1 MIFPKLNR
9 ATGLFW
15 WKHPLP
21 PKPTKKDLVDG
32 ENHIRLMLSSAGPLM
47 VGKLGTTELMGLEF
61 FDRWIQPPFPAN
73 ASWQRPAERL
83 LHTAGL
89 FPVSREIF
97 FRWKEVYLECAH
109 NMDVVAQWQPSGTF
123 LSVYE
128 DTALKRFA
136 PQARRVP
143 LASLHPIW
151 PPASWLPAIL
161 GKRWLVV
168 SPFPETIRSQLPRL
182 SKLGIYPT
190 EYLDKV
196 EDTARSLQVVA
207 CPQLAYMVPPRHR
220 DWFHSLD
227 CLQQEISS
235 CSFDIALI
243 GAGAWSLPLAAYVKK
258 LGKSAMHLG
267 GQLQLMFGIM
277 GGRWDHKKNELYNDF
292 WTRPLPQETPANH
305 KLMEQGAYW

>member
-1 MIFPKLNR
+1 MI
-9 ATGLFW
+9 
-15 WKHPLP
+15 
-21 PKPTKKDLVDG
+21 
-32 ENHIRLMLSSAGPLM
+32 
-47 VGKLGTTELMGLEF
+47 GKLGTTELMGLEF
-61 FDRWIQPPFPAN
+61 FDRWIQPPFPTN
-73 ASWQRPAERL
+73 ASWKRPAERL

-97 FRWKEVYLECAH
+97 FRWKEAYLESVH
-109 NMDVVAQWQPSGTF
+109 HLDVVAQWQPSGTF

-128 DTALKRFA
+128 DTALRRFA

-182 SKLGIYPT
+182 SKLGIYP
-190 EYLDKV
+190 EAYLDQL
-196 EDTARSLQVVA
+196 ENTARSLQVVA

-220 DWFHSLD
+220 DWFHALD

-243 GAGAWSLPLAAYVKK
+243 GAGAWSLPLAAYVKN

-267 GQLQLMFGIM
+267 GQLQLMFGIK
-277 GGRWDHKKNELYNDF
+277 GGRWDHKSNELYNDF
-292 WTRPLPQETPANH
+292 WTRPLPQETPENH
-305 KLMEQGAYW
+305 RLMEHGAYW